1 MKIPEQFEIEDKKY
15 SIIGVYSLIEF
26 LHKFIDGEFP
36 GMSAYI
42 IIDKD
47 KPDQPLLPEFFNKVL
62 DNIGNLLN
70 YYSEDK
76 VAVYER
82 MPIIK
87 YPERVCG
94 NCKEYVK
101 HYVSCDSLLGIS
113 ESRQGHCKGRHH
125 VFNRNRDDMPKDDK
139 CFCWNAECL
148 AILEHLKQGG
158 DQNDR

>member
-47 KPDQPLLPEFFNKVL
+47 KPNEPLLPEFYNKIVDKMGTL
-62 DNIGNLLN
+62 YR
-70 YYSEDK
+70 YYSGDK
-76 VAVYER
+76 IAVYER

-101 HYVSCDSLLGIS
+101 HYASCDSLLGIS

-148 AILEHLKQGG
+148 AILEHLKKGG
-158 DQNDR
+158 EDNAR

>member
-15 SIIGVYSLIEF
+15 SIIGVYSLIDF
-26 LHKFIDGEFP
+26 LHKFIDKEFP
-36 GMSAYI
+36 GTAAFTI
-42 IIDKD
+42 IYKD
-47 KPDQPLLPEFFNKVL
+47 KPNEPLLPEFFNKIV
-62 DNIGNLLN
+62 DNMGTLYR

-82 MPIIK
+82 MPVIK

-94 NCKEYVK
+94 NCKEFVK
-101 HYVSCDSLLGIS
+101 HYVSCDSHLGIS

-125 VFNRNRDDMPKDDK
+125 VFNRNRDDKPKDDK

-148 AILEHLKQGG
+148 TMLEHLK
-158 DQNDR
+158 